1 MADIVQGTTLDAL
14 LAGLATDVPAG
25 IRVRGIGADS
35 RRVQP
40 GDLFLA
46 CAGRREHG
54 ARYAADAV
62 RAGAAAV
69 AWEPAPGVARPDVE
83 AVVVAVPG
91 LARLLGT
98 IADRFFGAPSA
109 ALPVAGVTG
118 TNGKTSCTYLVAQAA
133 EALGAKCALLG
144 TLGTGF
150 VGALEPAELT
160 TPDAVA
166 VHGTLA
172 RLRAAGARA
181 AAMEV
186 SSHALD
192 QGRVDAVRFDVAV
205 LTNLSRDHLDYHGD
219 MAAYGDAKAR
229 LFVEHGPRA
238 AVLNCGDALGRALV
252 GRMPAHTELVLVAPQ
267 DPVPGRAR
275 WLAAAAVESSD
286 AGLRID
292 VRGSLGACELRSPLL
307 GAFNADNLLAALGV
321 LVAWGHPLADAASA
335 LAAARPPPG
344 RMERFGG
351 GARAPL
357 VVVDYAH
364 TPDALAKALAAVRAH
379 CAGALWCVF
388 GCGGERDAGKRPLM
402 GAVVEEHAEH
412 VVVTN
417 DNPRREDPARIVA
430 DILSGMRAP
439 ERALVELDRRA
450 AIERAVRAARPG
462 DAVLVAGKGHED
474 YQTVGAQRIPYS
486 DRAVAAGLVGRPQ

>member
-1 MADIVQGTTLDAL
+1 MLDAL
-14 LAGLATDVPAG
+14 LAGLATGVPSGVRVHG
-25 IRVRGIGADS
+25 IAADS
-35 RRVQP
+35 RRIGP

-54 ARYAADAV
+54 VRYAAQAV
-62 RAGAAAV
+62 QAGAAAV
-69 AWEPAPGVARPDVE
+69 AWEPAPGVAPPEVGVP
-83 AVVVAVPG
+83 VVPVPG
-91 LARLLGT
+91 LGRLLGA
-98 IADRFFGAPSA
+98 IADGWYGAPSA
-109 ALPVAGVTG
+109 ALTVAGVTG
-118 TNGKTSCTYLVAQAA
+118 TNGKTSCTWLVAQAA
-133 EALGAKCALLG
+133 EALGTRCALIG
-144 TLGTGF
+144 TVGAGF
-150 VGALEPAELT
+150 PGALEPAELT

-229 LFVEHGPRA
+229 LFLEHAPRA
-238 AVLNCGDALGRALV
+238 AVLNCGDELGRALAARV
-252 GRMPAHTELVLVAPQ
+252 PARTELVLVSPQ
-267 DPVPGRAR
+267 DPVPARAR
-275 WLAAAAVESSD
+275 WLAAAAVAGSE

-292 VRGSLGACELRSPLL
+292 VRGSFGECVLRSPLL

-321 LVAWGHPLADAASA
+321 LLAWGHPLADAAGA

-351 GARAPL
+351 GAAPL

-379 CAGALWCVF
+379 CTGEVWCVF
-388 GCGGERDAGKRPLM
+388 GCGGERDPGKRPLM
-402 GAVVEEHAEH
+402 GAVVEQHAEH
-412 VVVTN
+412 VIVTN
-417 DNPRREDPARIVA
+417 DNPRGEEPARIVA
-430 DILSGMRAP
+430 DILAGMRAP

-450 AIERAVRAARPG
+450 AIERAVRDARAG

-474 YQTVGAQRIPYS
+474 YQTIGTRRIPFS
-486 DRAVAAGLVGRPQ
+486 DRAIVAGLLAGRR